1 MYKVFF
7 NRKPIFLITKIIKQD
22 INNPMLHLRYSS
34 SENIIKA
41 LKSKKVKS
49 LFLYHSNQEKLWR
62 NLLKKFPIVQ
72 AAGGL
77 VINSRSE
84 YLFIFRYNKWDLP
97 KGGIEKK
104 ENIKDAAL
112 REVNEETGVEDIE
125 IIKPLP
131 MTYHFFKRNGVF
143 KLKKT
148 FWYLMK
154 TEFDGKFKP
163 QLLEGITKVE
173 WKLKEELN
181 EIFKNSYENIKTL
194 F

>member
-22 INNPMLHLRYSS
+22 NNNPMLHLRYSS

-62 NLLKKFPIVQ
+62 ILLKKFPIVQ

-77 VINSRSE
+77 VINSKSE
-84 YLFIFRYNKWDLP
+84 YLFIFRNNKWDLP

-163 QLLEGITKVE
+163 QLTEGITKVE
-173 WKLKEELN
+173 WKLDEELN

>member
-22 INNPMLHLRYSS
+22 NNNPMLHLRYSS

-77 VINSRSE
+77 VVNSKSE
-84 YLFIFRYNKWDLP
+84 YLFIFRNNKWDLP

-163 QLLEGITKVE
+163 QLTEGITKVE
-173 WKLKEELN
+173 WKLEEELN

>member
-22 INNPMLHLRYSS
+22 NNNPMLHLRYSS

-49 LFLYHSNQEKLWR
+49 LFLYHSNQEKLWK

-77 VINSRSE
+77 VINSKSE
-84 YLFIFRYNKWDLP
+84 YLFIFRNNKWDLP

-143 KLKKT
+143 RLKKT

-163 QLLEGITKVE
+163 QLIEGITKVE
-173 WKLKEELN
+173 WKLEEELN

>member
-22 INNPMLHLRYSS
+22 IYNPMLHLRYSS
-34 SENIIKA
+34 SENIMKA

-49 LFLYHSNQEKLWR
+49 LFLYHSNQEKLWK

-77 VINSRSE
+77 VINSKSE
-84 YLFIFRYNKWDLP
+84 YLFIFRNNKWDLP

-104 ENIKDAAL
+104 ENIRDAAL
-112 REVNEETGVEDIE
+112 REVNEETGVEDLE

-131 MTYHFFKRNGVF
+131 MTYHFFKGNGVF

-154 TEFDGKFKP
+154 TEFNGKFKP
-163 QLLEGITKVE
+163 QLIEGITKVE
-173 WKLKEELN
+173 WKLEEELN

>member
-77 VINSRSE
+77 VINSKSE
-84 YLFIFRYNKWDLP
+84 YLFIYRNNKWDLP

-112 REVNEETGVEDIE
+112 REVNEETGVVDIE

-163 QLLEGITKVE
+163 QLTEGITRVE
-173 WKLKEELN
+173 WKLEEELN

>member
-22 INNPMLHLRYSS
+22 NNNPMLHLRYSS

-49 LFLYHSNQEKLWR
+49 LFLYHSNQEKLWS

-77 VINSRSE
+77 VINSKSE
-84 YLFIFRYNKWDLP
+84 YLFIYRNNKWDLP

-112 REVNEETGVEDIE
+112 REVNEETGVVDIE

-163 QLLEGITKVE
+163 QLNEGITRVE
-173 WKLKEELN
+173 WKLEEELN

>member
-7 NRKPIFLITKIIKQD
+7 NRKPIFLITKIIDQD

-34 SENIIKA
+34 SENITKA

-77 VINSRSE
+77 VINSKSE
-84 YLFIFRYNKWDLP
+84 YLFIFRNNKWDLP

>member
-7 NRKPIFLITKIIKQD
+7 NQKPIFLITKIIKQD
-22 INNPMLHLRYSS
+22 INNPILYLKFTS

-49 LFLYHSNQEKLWR
+49 LFLFHSNQEKLWR
-62 NLLKKFPIVQ
+62 NLIKKFPIVQ

-77 VINSRSE
+77 VTNSNKE
-84 YLFIFRYNKWDLP
+84 YLFIFRNNKWDLP

-104 ENIKDAAL
+104 EKIKDAAV
-112 REVNEETGVEDIE
+112 REVNEETGVENLE

-131 MTYHFFKRNGVF
+131 MTYHFFKKNGVF

-154 TEFDGKFKP
+154 TKFKDKLKP
-163 QLLEGITKVE
+163 QHSEGIKKVE
-173 WKLKEELN
+173 WKSRKDLN
-181 EIFKNSYENIKTL
+181 EIFKNSYENIKIL

>member
-22 INNPMLHLRYSS
+22 NNNPMLHLRYSS

-77 VINSRSE
+77 VINSKSE
-84 YLFIFRYNKWDLP
+84 YLFIFRNNKWDLP

-112 REVNEETGVEDIE
+112 REVNEETGVEDIK
-125 IIKPLP
+125 IIRPLP

-143 KLKKT
+143 RLKKT

-163 QLLEGITKVE
+163 QLNEGITKVE
-173 WKLKEELN
+173 WKLEDELN
-181 EIFKNSYENIKTL
+181 EIFKNSYENIKIL

>member
-34 SENIIKA
+34 SENIMKA

-49 LFLYHSNQEKLWR
+49 LFLYHSNQEKLWK

-84 YLFIFRYNKWDLP
+84 YLFIFRNNKWDLP

-104 ENIKDAAL
+104 ENIRDAAL

>member
-22 INNPMLHLRYSS
+22 INNPMLYLKYSS

-77 VINSRSE
+77 VINSKSE
-84 YLFIFRYNKWDLP
+84 YLFIFRNNKWDLP

-112 REVNEETGVEDIE
+112 REVNEETGVVDIE

-163 QLLEGITKVE
+163 QLNEGITRVE
-173 WKLKEELN
+173 WKLEEELN

>member
-77 VINSRSE
+77 VINSKSE
-84 YLFIFRYNKWDLP
+84 YLFIFRNNKWDLP

>member
-22 INNPMLHLRYSS
+22 INNPMLYLKYSS

-77 VINSRSE
+77 VINSKSE
-84 YLFIFRYNKWDLP
+84 YLFIFRNNKWDLP

-143 KLKKT
+143 RLKKT

-163 QLLEGITKVE
+163 QLIEGITRVE
-173 WKLKEELN
+173 WKLEEELN

>member
-7 NRKPIFLITKIIKQD
+7 NRKPIFLITKIIDQD

-34 SENIIKA
+34 SENITKA
-41 LKSKKVKS
+41 LKSKRVKS
-49 LFLYHSNQEKLWR
+49 LFLYHSNQEKLWK

-84 YLFIFRYNKWDLP
+84 YLFIFRNNKWDLP

-104 ENIKDAAL
+104 ENIRDAAL

-143 KLKKT
+143 RLKKT

-163 QLLEGITKVE
+163 QLNEGITKVE
-173 WKLKEELN
+173 WKLEDELN
-181 EIFKNSYENIKTL
+181 EIFKNSYENIKIL

>member
-22 INNPMLHLRYSS
+22 NNNPMLHLRYSS

-77 VINSRSE
+77 VINSKSE
-84 YLFIFRYNKWDLP
+84 YLFIFRNNKWDLP

-112 REVNEETGVEDIE
+112 REVNEETGVVDIE

-163 QLLEGITKVE
+163 QLIEGITKVE
-173 WKLKEELN
+173 WKLEEELN

>member
-22 INNPMLHLRYSS
+22 NNNPMLHLRYSS

-77 VINSRSE
+77 VINSKSE
-84 YLFIFRYNKWDLP
+84 YLFIFRNNKWDLP

-163 QLLEGITKVE
+163 QLTEGITKVE
-173 WKLKEELN
+173 WKLEEELN

>member
-22 INNPMLHLRYSS
+22 NNNPMLHLRYSS

-77 VINSRSE
+77 VINSKSE
-84 YLFIFRYNKWDLP
+84 YLFIFRNNKWDLP

-163 QLLEGITKVE
+163 QLNEGITKVE
-173 WKLKEELN
+173 WKLEEELN

>member
-22 INNPMLHLRYSS
+22 NNNPMLHLRYSS

-77 VINSRSE
+77 VINSKSE
-84 YLFIFRYNKWDLP
+84 YLFIFRNNKWDLP

-163 QLLEGITKVE
+163 QLTEGITKVE
-173 WKLKEELN
+173 WKLDEELN

>member
-1 MYKVFF
+1 MK
-7 NRKPIFLITKIIKQD
+7 
-22 INNPMLHLRYSS
+22 
-34 SENIIKA
+34 
-41 LKSKKVKS
+41 
-49 LFLYHSNQEKLWR
+49 
-62 NLLKKFPIVQ
+62 
-72 AAGGL
+72 
-77 VINSRSE
+77 
-84 YLFIFRYNKWDLP
+84 
-97 KGGIEKK
+97 KK

-163 QLLEGITKVE
+163 QLNEGITKVE
-173 WKLKEELN
+173 WKLEEELN

>member
-7 NRKPIFLITKIIKQD
+7 NRKPIFLITKIINQD
-22 INNPMLHLRYSS
+22 NNNPMLHLRYSS

-77 VINSRSE
+77 VINSKSE
-84 YLFIFRYNKWDLP
+84 YLFIFRNNKWDLP

-143 KLKKT
+143 RLKKT

-163 QLLEGITKVE
+163 QLIEGITKVE
-173 WKLKEELN
+173 WKLEEELN

>member
-49 LFLYHSNQEKLWR
+49 LFLYHSNQEKLWK

-77 VINSRSE
+77 VINSKSE
-84 YLFIFRYNKWDLP
+84 YLFIYRNNKWDLP

-112 REVNEETGVEDIE
+112 REVNEETGVVDIE

-148 FWYLMK
+148 FCYLMK
-154 TEFDGKFKP
+154 TEFDVKFKP
-163 QLLEGITKVE
+163 QLNEGITRVE
-173 WKLKEELN
+173 WKLEEELN

>member
-7 NRKPIFLITKIIKQD
+7 NRKPIFLITKIIEQD

-77 VINSRSE
+77 VINSKSE
-84 YLFIFRYNKWDLP
+84 YLFIFRNKKWDLP

-143 KLKKT
+143 RLKKT

-163 QLLEGITKVE
+163 QLIEGITKVE
-173 WKLKEELN
+173 WKLEEELN

>member
-22 INNPMLHLRYSS
+22 NNNPMLHLRYSS

-77 VINSRSE
+77 VINSKSE
-84 YLFIFRYNKWDLP
+84 YLFIFRNNKWDLP

>member
-84 YLFIFRYNKWDLP
+84 YLFIFRNNKWDLP

>member
-22 INNPMLHLRYSS
+22 NNNPMLHLRYSS

-77 VINSRSE
+77 VINSKSE
-84 YLFIFRYNKWDLP
+84 YLFIFRNNKWDLP

-143 KLKKT
+143 RLKKT

-173 WKLKEELN
+173 WKLEEELN
-181 EIFKNSYENIKTL
+181 EVFNNSYENIKTL

>member
-22 INNPMLHLRYSS
+22 INNPMLYLKYSS

-77 VINSRSE
+77 VINSKSE
-84 YLFIFRYNKWDLP
+84 YLFIFRNNKWDLP

-163 QLLEGITKVE
+163 QLNEGITKVE
-173 WKLKEELN
+173 WKLKEELKK
-181 EIFKNSYENIKTL
+181 ILKNSYENIKTL

>member
-22 INNPMLHLRYSS
+22 NNNPMLHLRYSS

-49 LFLYHSNQEKLWR
+49 LFLYHSNQEKLWS

-77 VINSRSE
+77 VINSKSE
-84 YLFIFRYNKWDLP
+84 YLFIYRNNKWDLP

-112 REVNEETGVEDIE
+112 REVNEETGVVDIE

-163 QLLEGITKVE
+163 QLTEGITKVE
-173 WKLKEELN
+173 WKLEEELN

>member
-7 NRKPIFLITKIIKQD
+7 NRKPIFLITKIIDQD

-34 SENIIKA
+34 SENITKA

-77 VINSRSE
+77 VINSKSE
-84 YLFIFRYNKWDLP
+84 YLFIFRNNKWDLP

-163 QLLEGITKVE
+163 QLNEGITKVE
-173 WKLKEELN
+173 WKLEDELN

>member
-7 NRKPIFLITKIIKQD
+7 NRKPIFLITKIIDQD

-34 SENIIKA
+34 SENITKA

-49 LFLYHSNQEKLWR
+49 LFLYHSNQEKLWK

-84 YLFIFRYNKWDLP
+84 YLFIFRNNKWDLP

-104 ENIKDAAL
+104 ENIRDAAL

>member
-22 INNPMLHLRYSS
+22 INNPMLYLKYSS

-77 VINSRSE
+77 VINSKSE
-84 YLFIFRYNKWDLP
+84 YLFIFRNNKWDLP

-143 KLKKT
+143 RLKKT

>member
-77 VINSRSE
+77 VTNSKSE
-84 YLFIFRYNKWDLP
+84 YLFIFRNNKWDLP

-173 WKLKEELN
+173 WKLEEELN
-181 EIFKNSYENIKTL
+181 EVFNNSYENIKTL

>member
-1 MYKVFF
+1 
-7 NRKPIFLITKIIKQD
+7 
-22 INNPMLHLRYSS
+22 MLHLRYSS

-77 VINSRSE
+77 VINSKSE
-84 YLFIFRYNKWDLP
+84 YLFIYRNNKWDLP

>member
-7 NRKPIFLITKIIKQD
+7 NRKPIFLITKIIDQD

-34 SENIIKA
+34 SENITKA
-41 LKSKKVKS
+41 LKSKRVKS
-49 LFLYHSNQEKLWR
+49 LFLYHSNQEKLWK

-84 YLFIFRYNKWDLP
+84 YLFIFRNNKWDLP

-104 ENIKDAAL
+104 ENIRDAAL

-163 QLLEGITKVE
+163 QLNEGITKVE
-173 WKLKEELN
+173 WKLEEELN

>member
-22 INNPMLHLRYSS
+22 NNNPMLHLRYSS

-77 VINSRSE
+77 VINSKSE
-84 YLFIFRYNKWDLP
+84 YLFIFRNNKWDLP

-163 QLLEGITKVE
+163 QLTEGITRVE
-173 WKLKEELN
+173 WKLEEELN

>member
-7 NRKPIFLITKIIKQD
+7 NRKPIFLITKIIDQD

-34 SENIIKA
+34 SENITKA

-77 VINSRSE
+77 VINSKSE
-84 YLFIFRYNKWDLP
+84 YLFIFRNNKWDLP

-143 KLKKT
+143 RLKKT

-163 QLLEGITKVE
+163 QLIEGITKVE
-173 WKLKEELN
+173 WKLEEELN

>member
-7 NRKPIFLITKIIKQD
+7 NRKPIFLITKIIDQD

-34 SENIIKA
+34 SENITKA
-41 LKSKKVKS
+41 LKSKRVKS
-49 LFLYHSNQEKLWR
+49 LFLYHSNQEKLWK

-84 YLFIFRYNKWDLP
+84 YLFIFRNNKWDLP

-104 ENIKDAAL
+104 ENIRDAAL

>member
-22 INNPMLHLRYSS
+22 NNNPMLHLRYSS

-77 VINSRSE
+77 VINSKSE
-84 YLFIFRYNKWDLP
+84 YLFIFRNNKWDLP

-143 KLKKT
+143 RLKKT

-163 QLLEGITKVE
+163 QLNEGITKVE
-173 WKLKEELN
+173 WKLEEELN

>member
-7 NRKPIFLITKIIKQD
+7 NRKPIFLITKIIDQD

-84 YLFIFRYNKWDLP
+84 YLFIFRNNKWDLP

-163 QLLEGITKVE
+163 QLIEGITKVE
-173 WKLKEELN
+173 WKLEEELN